1 MESKKIILL
10 ASSDINYDQRLQK
23 IASSLMKFKK
33 NVLLL
38 GRKKQ
43 GAEAL
48 QVQKYQQDRVQCLI
62 NRGILFYLELN
73 FRLFFRVLGKKVD
86 VVCANDPDTLLAAL
100 LIKWFSRADLIYD
113 AHEYFIE
120 VPELSGRVIKQK
132 IWSGIERFGVN
143 HAIKC
148 YTVNESLAKLFG
160 EKFGKPFSVVKN
172 VPLASKH
179 AIAANK
185 SDFILY
191 QGALNRGRGLESL
204 LVAML
209 QVDAHLVIVGKGD
222 IESELHQLVQSLHL
236 QDKVSFKG
244 YVFPAELKHLT
255 ASAYIG
261 VNLLEGSSLNYHYSL
276 ANKFFDYMHAG
287 VPSINMNFPEY
298 AKIHKEAATGILI
311 EDLNPEELGSAINT
325 LFEDKQLYSK
335 FRSNCEQLSKRY
347 NWEEEE
353 KILINIYT

>member
-23 IASSLMKFKK
+23 IASSLMRFKK
-33 NVLLL
+33 NVLLI
-38 GRKKQ
+38 GRKKYS
-43 GAEAL
+43 AEAL
-48 QVQKYQQDRVQCLI
+48 QVQNYQQDRVQCLI
-62 NRGILFYLELN
+62 NRGMLFYLELN

-100 LIKWFSRADLIYD
+100 MIKWFCRAELIYD

-120 VPELSGRVIKQK
+120 VPELSGKVFKQK
-132 IWSGIERFGVN
+132 IWSSIERFGVK
-143 HAIKC
+143 HASKC
-148 YTVNESLAKLFG
+148 YTVNGSLAELFG

-172 VPLASKH
+172 VPVASKQ
-179 AIAANK
+179 AIDADK
-185 SDFILY
+185 SDVILY
-191 QGALNRGRGLESL
+191 QGALNKGRGLEAL
-204 LVAML
+204 LQAML
-209 QVDAHLVIVGKGD
+209 QVNAHLVLVGRGD
-222 IESELHQLVQSLHL
+222 IETDLHQLVQSLQI

-244 YVFPAELKHLT
+244 YVLPAELKQLT

>member
-23 IASSLMKFKK
+23 IASSLMRIKK

-38 GRKKQ
+38 GRKKRL
-43 GAEAL
+43 AEAL
-48 QVQKYQQDRVQCLI
+48 QVQNYQQDRVQCLI
-62 NRGILFYLELN
+62 NRGMLFYLELN

-86 VVCANDPDTLLAAL
+86 VVCANDPDTLFAAL
-100 LIKWFSRADLIYD
+100 MIKWFCRAELIYD

-120 VPELSGRVIKQK
+120 VPELSGKVFKQK
-132 IWSGIERFGVN
+132 IWSGIERFGVK
-143 HAIKC
+143 HASKC

-172 VPLASKH
+172 VPIAIRH
-179 AIAANK
+179 AIDVDK
-185 SDFILY
+185 SDVILY
-191 QGALNRGRGLESL
+191 QGALNKGRGLETL
-204 LVAML
+204 LQAML
-209 QVDAHLVIVGKGD
+209 QVNAQLVLVGRGD
-222 IESELHQLVQSLHL
+222 IESDLHQLVQSLQI

-244 YVFPAELKHLT
+244 YVLPAELKQLT

-287 VPSINMNFPEY
+287 IPSINMNFPEY

-311 EDLNPEELGSAINT
+311 ENLNPEEVGSAINT
-325 LFEDKQLYSK
+325 LIQDKQLYNK
-335 FRSNCEQLSKRY
+335 FRSNCIQLSKRY
-347 NWEEEE
+347 IWEEEE
-353 KILINIYT
+353 KILSKLYA